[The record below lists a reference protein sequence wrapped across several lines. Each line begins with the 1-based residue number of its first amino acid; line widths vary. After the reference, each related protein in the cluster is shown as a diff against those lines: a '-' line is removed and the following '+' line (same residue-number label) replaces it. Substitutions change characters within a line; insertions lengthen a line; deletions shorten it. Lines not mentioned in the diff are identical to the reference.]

1 MDILFSIIGLGLLV
15 LGAEII
21 IRGSVSFGRKINI
34 SLFAIGVVIVAGGT
48 SLPELASSINAVL
61 NDFSDLA
68 LGAVVGSNI
77 ANLILVM
84 ATTTLIFPIVNINKN
99 QINQAWINI
108 ILGIVLIIMTFFYFN
123 FIFGL
128 FEHTLKTSLF
138 GIFLGSI
145 VPEELGLAFAI
156 PLTFLSLI
164 IHEFR
169 KIDHLIVIITSG
181 LLAILFYEIPFKA
194 YIIAASL
201 GALMIAW
208 IITNIKY
215 KKT

>member
-108 ILGIVLIIMTFFYFN
+108 ILGIV
-123 FIFGL
+123 
-128 FEHTLKTSLF
+128 SV
-138 GIFLGSI
+138 S
-145 VPEELGLAFAI
+145 
-156 PLTFLSLI
+156 
-164 IHEFR
+164 
-169 KIDHLIVIITSG
+169 
-181 LLAILFYEIPFKA
+181 
-194 YIIAASL
+194 
-201 GALMIAW
+201 
-208 IITNIKY
+208 
-215 KKT
+215 